1 VDVTSLGFQ
10 TDLALLRLGGSEVED
25 HGTYLVVRSPHNPA
39 FWWGNFILLSGPP
52 PPDEAPR
59 WLDIFARELP
69 QAKHVAL
76 GFDSVDGTVED
87 LGGFVALG
95 LKPAAATVMTAR
107 EVHPPAR
114 PNERA
119 TYRPLGGDDDWAQ
132 QVGLRVACN
141 DDDDP
146 DADADLDFAT
156 AYTNTTRALTEAGH
170 GVWFGAFD
178 DGRLLASMG
187 LFTTAQGNA
196 RFQLVQTHPEFR
208 GQGLAGTLVHYVSRY
223 GFDKL
228 GARTLVMVADPDYS
242 AIRIYRSVGFAA
254 TESQLGAER
263 APRSDG

>member
-1 VDVTSLGFQ
+1 VDVTSLGYQ
-10 TDLALLRLGGSEVED
+10 TDVALLRLGGSEVED
-25 HGTYLVVRSPHNPA
+25 HETYLVVRSPHNPA
-39 FWWGNFILLSGPP
+39 FWWGNFMLLQGPP

-59 WLDIFARELP
+59 WLEIFARELP

-76 GFDSVDGTVED
+76 GFDGSDGSVDD
-87 LGGFVALG
+87 LSGFLALG
-95 LKPAAATVMTAR
+95 PKPEAATVMTAR

-119 TYRPLGGDDDWAQ
+119 TYWPLGGDDDWAQ
-132 QVGLRVACN
+132 QIGLRVVCN
-141 DDDDP
+141 ADDP
-146 DADADLDFAT
+146 DGDAYLDFAT
-156 AYTNTTRALTEAGH
+156 AHTNTARALTEAGH

-196 RFQLVQTHPEFR
+196 RFQLVQTHPGFR

-254 TESQLGAER
+254 TENQLGAER
-263 APRSDG
+263 APRSDS